1 MSMSIHRLSI
11 PRYLWGI
18 ALLISVPGVF
28 GGYTAHAQENSMTL
42 TVTPPLIQVNLKPGE
57 TWASGIQVVNGN
69 PYDMTVY
76 AEPMLFEPAGEE
88 GRPRFKDP
96 PGMNGD
102 PSTPDPT
109 TLAGWI
115 TLPQGPLNITRE
127 QTITVPLM
135 ITVPPDA
142 APGGHYAAVLIG
154 NRAPQGASEESSTVS
169 VTSSIASLIF
179 LRVAGTVIEDGRIRD
194 LVTEKS
200 VYETPE
206 AQLSLRFENQ
216 GNVHLQPRGDITI
229 YNMFG
234 KKRGMIPINQSGDYG
249 NVMPSSVRKFTYTW
263 KADAG
268 TWDIGRYRAEATLG
282 YGGETKSFAQS
293 TVYFYILPLI
303 PLAEVVGGLILL
315 VWFVGWALRSYVRR
329 AIAIETKHL
338 EPEVRT
344 PVSTTTLTQPT
355 LIARTTLELP
365 VVHTQEPPP
374 KPKLTLT
381 SLIKPIQVGIVDL
394 RSVATP
400 PTRVVHETRQTL
412 SESSRH
418 TPKRMGVGTFLY
430 RYRFFFFFLTV
441 IAVSWVIAS
450 ALLSD
455 VLTYER
461 PYEFKAVSEEEA
473 AALLR

>member
-1 MSMSIHRLSI
+1 MITKIQYGYI
-11 PRYLWGI
+11 PRYSWGR
-18 ALLISVPGVF
+18 LLLVCILVGSASSA
-28 GGYTAHAQENSMTL
+28 YAQESMTL
-42 TVTPPLIQVNLKPGE
+42 TVTPPLIQINLKPGE

-69 PYDMTVY
+69 QYDMTVY

-88 GRPRFKDP
+88 GRPRFKNP
-96 PGMNGD
+96 PGMDND
-102 PSTPDPT
+102 TSIPDPT

-115 TLPQGPLNITRE
+115 TLPQGPLDIVRE
-127 QTITVPLM
+127 QTITVPLV

-154 NRAPQGASEESSTVS
+154 NRAPQGSPNENSVS
-169 VTSSIASLIF
+169 VTSAIASLIF
-179 LRVAGTVIEDGRIRD
+179 LRVAGEVVEDGRIRD
-194 LVTEKS
+194 FVTEKS

-249 NVMPSSVRKFTYTW
+249 NVMPGSVRKFTYTW

-282 YGGETKSFAQS
+282 YGGDTKSFAQS
-293 TVYFYILPLI
+293 TVYFYVLPLI
-303 PLAEVVGGLILL
+303 PLAEMVLGALFFL
-315 VWFVGWALRSYVRR
+315 WFVGWALRSYVRR
-329 AIAIETKHL
+329 AIAIESKHVEQESVTDTSVL
-338 EPEVRT
+338 RTHTQSFSAGGVRT
-344 PVSTTTLTQPT
+344 VLESTHAPT
-355 LIARTTLELP
+355 APSL
-365 VVHTQEPPP
+365 V

-394 RSVATP
+394 RSAAAPATFQAEHQTVP
-400 PTRVVHETRQTL
+400 NMSVRTPSTRLGIR
-412 SESSRH
+412 S
-418 TPKRMGVGTFLY
+418 FLY
-430 RYRFFFFFLTV
+430 HYRLFFFFLTV
-441 IAVSWVIAS
+441 IALSWVIAS

-473 AALLR
+473 AQLLQ